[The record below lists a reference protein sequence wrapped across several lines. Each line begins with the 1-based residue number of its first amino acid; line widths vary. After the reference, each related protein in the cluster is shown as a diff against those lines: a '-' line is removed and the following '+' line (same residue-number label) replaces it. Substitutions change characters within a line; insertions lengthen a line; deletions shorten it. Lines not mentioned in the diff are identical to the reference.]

1 VIGEI
6 YYGIGY
12 VMMLFVIERHL
23 SKKMTSMFCEE
34 KSSCNSK
41 WICSIDYNKYLLSEA
56 IDSAISTEELHYAD
70 IDSQNRV
77 FLFLHFR
84 ARVISMKK

>member
-23 SKKMTSMFCEE
+23 FK
-34 KSSCNSK
+34 
-41 WICSIDYNKYLLSEA
+41 KYLLSEA
-56 IDSAISTEELHYAD
+56 VDSAIPTEELHNAD
-70 IDSQNRV
+70 IDSQNAGCSYSYILERE
-77 FLFLHFR
+77 
-84 ARVISMKK
+84 

>member
-23 SKKMTSMFCEE
+23 FKKI
-34 KSSCNSK
+34 SSIRSN
-41 WICSIDYNKYLLSEA
+41 
-56 IDSAISTEELHYAD
+56 
-70 IDSQNRV
+70 
-77 FLFLHFR
+77 
-84 ARVISMKK
+84 